1 MGSRGLRT
9 VKVTC
14 AVDEIRGLT
23 ADEIKTI
30 LDKDREGEYL
40 LVDVRQPEE
49 YEATHIPGAML
60 VPLGELESRQ
70 RELGRDKRIITYC
83 RSGRRSMA
91 AAIALCGLGFE
102 SVQHLSGGILGWP
115 YETVTG
121 IPERRPDF
129 IAEAADVK
137 DVLML
142 ATKLEKGS
150 KGFYLAAGAKAR
162 SSQVKEIFQM
172 LADAEDGHMQRLYAR
187 TIGLLGEK
195 ALAPLSRLEQELKVE
210 HMEGGTEVSPV
221 LARIDD
227 MFADE
232 MEALEV
238 ALEKE
243 YLSYDLYKRTSALV
257 ENPEA
262 KALLHE
268 LALEERK
275 HAGKL
280 LERLAEVVHQRSTD
294 TGVFG

>member
-1 MGSRGLRT
+1 M
-9 VKVTC
+9 KITC

-30 LDKDREGEYL
+30 LDKDKKGEYL

-49 YEATHIPGAML
+49 YKAAHIPGAML

-102 SVQHLSGGILGWP
+102 DVQHLNGGILGWP

-121 IPERRPDF
+121 IPERRPDL

-142 ATKLEKGS
+142 AIKLEKGS
-150 KGFYLAAGAKAR
+150 RDFYLAASDKVEPPQAK
-162 SSQVKEIFQM
+162 ETFQT
-172 LADAEDGHMQRLYAR
+172 LANAENGHMQRLHER
-187 TIGLLGEK
+187 TIGLLGEE
-195 ALAPLSRLEQELKVE
+195 ALPPLDGLEQELKVE
-210 HMEGGTEVSPV
+210 HMEGGIEVSSA
-221 LARIDD
+221 LSRIDD
-227 MFADE
+227 RFTDE
-232 MEALEV
+232 MEALEI

-243 YLSYDLYKRTSALV
+243 YVSYDFYKRISALV
-257 ENPEA
+257 ENSET

-280 LERLAEVVHQRSTD
+280 LERLAEVVHQR
-294 TGVFG
+294 